1 MVSLTFKY
9 HIMTPPLFFR
19 GIFVYRV
26 FFGTIFLPELSV
38 AYKVTA
44 DIKKCTRL
52 FSCSFIK
59 KGFSLFSTF
68 FSFLV
73 CDAKSLIEKEP
84 ELSTIVNLNYCHAKE
99 THSPID
105 EIPWYVTGVNWIIAH
120 PLLTTFIFLLIVSYF
135 LLPLMRLIYVVLEWF
150 SKPLQLLFQ
159 KLPVPYQRAF
169 RKYLKRIRNVIDEII
184 NNIKKT
190 DGIL

>member
-1 MVSLTFKY
+1 MN
-9 HIMTPPLFFR
+9 PPLFFK

-26 FFGTIFLPELSV
+26 FFNTIFLPEMSV
-38 AYKVTA
+38 VYKRTT

-52 FSCSFIK
+52 FSFSFVK
-59 KGFSLFSTF
+59 KGFSLFFSI

-84 ELSTIVNLNYCHAKE
+84 ELSTIVNLNYCQDKE
-99 THSPID
+99 THSPLD
-105 EIPWYVTGVNWIIAH
+105 EIPWYVSGVNWIISH
-120 PLLTTFIFLLIVSYF
+120 PLLTTFIFLLIVLYF
-135 LLPLMRLIYVVLEWF
+135 LLPLMRLIYIVLVWF

-159 KLPVPYQRAF
+159 KLPVSYQREF